1 MPTVSFTFDQGCRT
15 KCFPATVAEQ
25 NLSYAPATEI
35 QKVSVTFKYRYFKNL
50 TDESDLP
57 KPLLD
62 RIGEVVVN
70 SVEREIRSAIPKV
83 LTKL

>member
-1 MPTVSFTFDQGCRT
+1 MKIICVQLIECYPS
-15 KCFPATVAEQ
+15 TVAEQ

-35 QKVSVTFKYRYFKNL
+35 KKVSVTFKYRYFKNL

>member
-1 MPTVSFTFDQGCRT
+1 M
-15 KCFPATVAEQ
+15 
-25 NLSYAPATEI
+25 
-35 QKVSVTFKYRYFKNL
+35 TFKYRYFKNL